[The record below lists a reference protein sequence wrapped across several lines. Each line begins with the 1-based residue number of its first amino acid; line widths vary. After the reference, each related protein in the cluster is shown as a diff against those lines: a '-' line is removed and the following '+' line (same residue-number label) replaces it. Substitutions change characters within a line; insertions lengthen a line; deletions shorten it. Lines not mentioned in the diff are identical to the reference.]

1 LPIFTIIAVLLI
13 ILCSVLAR
21 SAFGFGNALIAMP
34 LLTLVIGVRSAAPL
48 VALTGLMTAVMILAL
63 EWRSVHMASAWR
75 LILAALA
82 GIPIGL
88 LFLTSAHE
96 TLVTIVLAVVLIG
109 FALYSLLRPQL
120 PQLKNERLAFPFG
133 FVAGILGGAYNTD
146 GPPIVIYSALRRW
159 PAERF
164 RATMQGYFLFTNSTI
179 VASHGLAGLW
189 TPSVV
194 RLVLLSIP
202 VVAAGVGAG
211 ILLSRRI
218 PGQRYHTYIYFFL
231 IAVGTVM
238 LVRSVGIPSFLQ

>member
-1 LPIFTIIAVLLI
+1 MPIFTISIVLI
-13 ILCSVLAR
+13 IILSVLAR

-48 VALTGLMTAVMILAL
+48 VALTGLLTAVLILAL

-82 GIPIGL
+82 GIPVGL
-88 LFLTSAHE
+88 LFLTGAHE
-96 TLVTIVLAVVLIG
+96 DAGQHRAGGGPDRVCAVQP
-109 FALYSLLRPQL
+109 AAPKL
-120 PQLKNERLAFPFG
+120 PEWKMNAWPFPFG

-159 PAERF
+159 PADRF

-189 TPSVV
+189 TPDVV

-202 VVAAGVGAG
+202 IVALGVGAG
-211 ILLSRRI
+211 ILFSRRI
-218 PGQRYHTYIYFFL
+218 PGERYHIYIYWFL

-238 LVRSVGIPSFLQ
+238 LVRSVGSSGLLS